1 MLVDD
6 VTIRVRGGKGGN
18 GMVAFNKIPMHL
30 GPAGGDGGRGGDV
43 YAEGVSDLG
52 ALFVFRNTKDV
63 FAEDGE
69 NGKAQFND
77 GHNGEDKV
85 FKVPIG
91 TVIHDLRDNTAIEVT
106 HVGERV
112 LLARGGR
119 GGTGNY
125 KFRSSTNTSP
135 YEQTDGKTGEE
146 KQIRLELKMIAD
158 VGFIGLPNAGKSS
171 LINMLTKAE
180 SKVGNYKFTTLEP
193 HLGDY
198 YGLIIADI
206 PGLIEGAAEG
216 KGLGGKFLRH
226 IERTKVLF
234 HLVAVDSEQP
244 FEDYHII
251 RAELGRHSPE
261 LLEKREQVLLS
272 KVDEASPER
281 LSEIQ
286 AQFNSEGIETMMIS
300 VLDDASL
307 APLKAVLTALKDEKL
322 QSPIPADAA

>member
-6 VTIRVRGGKGGN
+6 VTISVRGGKGGN

-52 ALFVFRNTKDV
+52 ALLVFRNTKDV
-63 FAEDGE
+63 YAEDGE

-77 GHNGEDKV
+77 GRNGEDKI

-91 TVIHDLRDNTAIEVT
+91 TVLHDLRDGTAVEVT

-125 KFRSSTNTSP
+125 KFRSAHNTSP
-135 YEQTDGKTGEE
+135 YEQTDGKKGEE
-146 KQIRLELKMIAD
+146 KEIRLELKMIAD

-171 LINMLTKAE
+171 LINALTKAQ
-180 SKVGNYKFTTLEP
+180 SKVGNYKFTTLEA

-244 FEDYHII
+244 LEDYHII
-251 RAELGRHSPE
+251 RAELGRHNPG
-261 LLEKREQVLLS
+261 LLEKKEQVLLS
-272 KVDEASPER
+272 KIDEVTPER
-281 LSEIQ
+281 LAEIQ
-286 AQFNSEGIETMMIS
+286 TQFSAEGIDTMPIS
-300 VLDDASL
+300 VIDDTTL
-307 APLKAVLTALKDEKL
+307 APLKKVLNQLKDEKL
-322 QSPIPADAA
+322 GQSTQ